1 MGGSKYPRSKVD
13 LGGGRGW
20 LTKEAAASIFRID
33 RAIGHRLQITEA
45 GRSFFQQDEHW
56 QKYRRDGWP
65 IAINPRNDP
74 PSVHQIGD
82 AIDSDEAQKFV
93 ALMAEHGWIRTVYRW
108 VGGVWTLV
116 ERWHFEYFPSRDQ
129 HRFDPNPASGGKTAP
144 AVPEEDDME
153 PQFIAGEKKG
163 TNGQVY
169 QLRADG
175 KKRLV
180 KSPEWNARRSIE
192 RNTGVKIAIGLIPD
206 AELAKIPNA

>member
-45 GRSFFQQDEHW
+45 GRSFFQQDQHW

-82 AIDSDEAQKFV
+82 AIDSDEAQRFV
-93 ALMAEHGWIRTVYRW
+93 SLMAEHGWIRTVYRW

-116 ERWHFEYFPSRDQ
+116 ERWHFEYFIAKDK
-129 HRFDPNPASGGKTAP
+129 HRFDRIPTSGGSSVAP
-144 AVPEEDDME
+144 VPKEDDM
-153 PQFIAGEKKG
+153 PIIIVQKKDSRAGKAQMTHNKKARPITKYENTAYRLAEKQDPKAVIYV
-163 TNGQVY
+163 TMTD
-169 QLRADG
+169 ADFDALVAG
-175 KKRLV
+175 K
-180 KSPEWNARRSIE
+180 A
-192 RNTGVKIAIGLIPD
+192 
-206 AELAKIPNA
+206 

>member
-20 LTKEAAASIFRID
+20 LTVEAAASIRRID
-33 RAIGHRLQITEA
+33 REIGHRLQVTEA

-56 QKYRRDGWP
+56 RKYLRDGYP
-65 IAINPRNDP
+65 IALNPNT

-82 AIDSDEAQKFV
+82 AIDSDEAQRFV

-108 VGGVWTLV
+108 VNGVWTLV
-116 ERWHFEYFPSRDQ
+116 ERWHFEYFIAKDK
-129 HRFDPNPASGGKTAP
+129 HRFDPTPASGGKTAP

-163 TNGQVY
+163 TSGQIY
-169 QLRADG
+169 QLRSDG

-180 KSPEWNARRSIE
+180 KSPEWTARRRIE
-192 RNTGVKIAIGLIPD
+192 SATGVKIAIGLIPD
-206 AELAKIPNA
+206 AELAKIPNV

>member
-45 GRSFFQQDEHW
+45 GRSFFQQDQHW

-82 AIDSDEAQKFV
+82 AIDSDEAQRFV

-116 ERWHFEYFPSRDQ
+116 ERWHFEYFPSRDK
-129 HRFDPNPASGGKTAP
+129 RRLDPVPAAGGKSAP
-144 AVPEEDDME
+144 ATPEEEFMDMLYFYCE
-153 PQFIAGEKKG
+153 ELDTAYVVHPW
-163 TNGQVY
+163 T
-169 QLRADG
+169 G
-175 KKRLV
+175 KKRALPSAEYEAALEAG
-180 KSPEWNARRSIE
+180 KKFKR
-192 RNTGVKIAIGLIPD
+192 GVSKAK
-206 AELAKIPNA
+206 ANKIPNA

>member
-20 LTKEAAASIFRID
+20 ATKEAAASIRRID

-56 QKYRRDGWP
+56 QKYIRDGFP
-65 IAINPRNDP
+65 IAMNPRNDP

-82 AIDSDEAQKFV
+82 AIDSDEAQRFV

-116 ERWHFEYFPSRDQ
+116 ERWHFEYFIAKDK
-129 HRFDPNPASGGKTAP
+129 HRFDPTPASGGKTAF

-153 PQFIAGEKKG
+153 PQFIAGEQKG
-163 TNGQVY
+163 TSGQIY
-169 QLRADG
+169 QLRSDG

-180 KSPEWNARRSIE
+180 KSPEWTARRRIE
-192 RNTGVKIAIGLIPD
+192 SATGVKIAIGLIPD
-206 AELAKIPNA
+206 ADLAKIPNV